1 MAVIAR
7 KQLTGST
14 QKIKEYAGHEGQLV
28 FDKQTK
34 HLHVLS
40 GTAGKTTELANKS
53 DIPTVDGG
61 NSDYIGTI
69 KSLNFDVNTGA
80 VTVVKSNDTVVP
92 RRLATDL
99 YVADKLKT
107 KEDKGTAFSKEESDS
122 RYATLEGLQKYQ
134 ITINGVSAMS
144 NTFKKSVDEGR
155 LSEYTLTEPG
165 GETAMVLL
173 GADEGNAKTILNN
186 ILAGEHFEEPY
197 YVRTSGSRGILA
209 GWEDYST
216 LHKPEVTETTS
227 DFCMPAGNKLV
238 VKDPESPV
246 CYTKVVMVSASTTVE
261 LGGTW
266 RWAGGS
272 APQIENGLLVL
283 CYANSFGI
291 ASYIKFAIS

>member
-53 DIPTVDGG
+53 DIPTVDGSS
-61 NSDYIGTI
+61 SDYVGTI

-92 RRLATDL
+92 RKLATDL

-134 ITINGVSAMS
+134 ITIDGVSAIS
-144 NTFKKSVDEGR
+144 NAFNKSVDEGR
-155 LSEYTLTEPG
+155 LSEYVLTEPG

-173 GADEGNAKTILNN
+173 GADEGNAKAILTN

-197 YVRTSGSRGILA
+197 YVRAKENRGILA
-209 GWEDYST
+209 GYEQTQNITTDFLDKST
-216 LHKPEVTETTS
+216 ADSSMSGSNLIVKGGADTDAFTKSVLVT
-227 DFCMPAGNKLV
+227 
-238 VKDPESPV
+238 
-246 CYTKVVMVSASTTVE
+246 
-261 LGGTW
+261 GGTVNLGPNW
-266 RWAGGS
+266 KWVGGKAPELKFPGVLVCHWNGGS
-272 APQIENGLLVL
+272 
-283 CYANSFGI
+283 GI
-291 ASYIKFAIS
+291 VNFIPWE